1 MLLTS
6 IIKSKIINSK
16 LHTGFRNGMKIY
28 TKTGDKG
35 YTSLIGGT
43 RVPKH
48 HLRIESYGTVDE
60 LNSYIGLISDQDIAG
75 HDKQILKEI
84 QDRLFTIGS
93 SLASDPEKSKM
104 IIPDLHEGDIELLE
118 KEMDMMNENL
128 PELRHFILPGG
139 NNAISFCHI
148 ARCVCRRAERLSV
161 HLSEESPVDKKVN
174 IYLNRLSDYL
184 FVLARKIGN
193 DHKVP
198 ENQWIPRV

>member
-1 MLLTS
+1 
-6 IIKSKIINSK
+6 
-16 LHTGFRNGMKIY
+16 MKIY

-60 LNSYIGLISDQDIAG
+60 LNSYIGLIRDQEILD

-93 SLASDPEKSKM
+93 SLASDPERSKM
-104 IIPDLHEGDIELLE
+104 IIPDLHESDIELLE
-118 KEMDMMNENL
+118 KEMDAMNENL

-148 ARCVCRRAERLSV
+148 ARCVCRRAERLAV
-161 HLSEESPVDKKVN
+161 NLSAESIVEEKVN
-174 IYLNRLSDYL
+174 VYLNRLSDYL

-193 DHKVP
+193 EQKIP

>member
-1 MLLTS
+1 
-6 IIKSKIINSK
+6 
-16 LHTGFRNGMKIY
+16 MKIY

-60 LNSYIGLISDQDIAG
+60 LNSYIGLIRDQDISV
-75 HDKQILKEI
+75 HDKDLLKQI

-93 SLASDPEKSKM
+93 SLAADPEKSRM
-104 IIPDLHEGDIELLE
+104 VIPDLHAEDIELLE
-118 KEMDMMNENL
+118 KEMDKMNETL

-139 NNAISFCHI
+139 SNAISYCHI

-161 HLSEESPVDKKVN
+161 HLAEESTVDEKVN

-184 FVLARKIGN
+184 FVLSRYAG
-193 DHKVP
+193 HLLQVP
-198 ENQWIPRV
+198 EIPWKPRIH

>member
-1 MLLTS
+1 
-6 IIKSKIINSK
+6 
-16 LHTGFRNGMKIY
+16 MKIY

-60 LNSYIGLISDQDIAG
+60 LNSYIGMIRDQDIAAY
-75 HDKQILKEI
+75 DKQVLKEI

-93 SLASDPEKSKM
+93 SLASDPERSKM
-104 IIPDLHEGDIELLE
+104 IIPDLHEADIELLE
-118 KEMDMMNENL
+118 KEIDNMNEQL

-148 ARCVCRRAERLSV
+148 ARCVCRRAERLAV
-161 HLSEESPVDKKVN
+161 HLSEESKVDEKVN
-174 IYLNRLSDYL
+174 VYLNRLSDYL
-184 FVLARKIGN
+184 FVLARKIGSEQN
-193 DHKVP
+193 IA

>member
-1 MLLTS
+1 
-6 IIKSKIINSK
+6 
-16 LHTGFRNGMKIY
+16 MKIY

-35 YTSLIGGT
+35 LTSLIGGT
-43 RVPKH
+43 RVPKY

-60 LNSYIGLISDQDIAG
+60 LNSYIGIIRDQDIAP
-75 HDKQILKEI
+75 HDSDLLKQI

-93 SLASDPEKSKM
+93 SLASDPERSKM
-104 IIPDLHEGDIELLE
+104 VIPDLNEADIDLLE
-118 KEMDMMNENL
+118 REMDAMNEQL

-148 ARCVCRRAERLSV
+148 ARCVCRRAERLAV
-161 HLSEESPVDKKVN
+161 HLATESSVDEKV
-174 IYLNRLSDYL
+174 IVYLNRLSDYL

-193 DHKVP
+193 EQKIA

>member
-1 MLLTS
+1 
-6 IIKSKIINSK
+6 
-16 LHTGFRNGMKIY
+16 MKIY

-60 LNSYIGLISDQDIAG
+60 LNSYIGLIRDQQIDR
-75 HDKQILKEI
+75 HHKDILKEI

-93 SLASDPEKSKM
+93 SLAADPEKSRM
-104 IIPDLHEGDIELLE
+104 VIPDLKAVDIELLE
-118 KEMDMMNENL
+118 QEMDKMNETL

-139 NNAISFCHI
+139 SNVVSYCHI
-148 ARCVCRRAERLSV
+148 ARCVCRRAERITV
-161 HLSEESPVDKKVN
+161 HLAEESTVDEHVN

-184 FVLARKIGN
+184 FTLARKIGY
-193 DHKVP
+193 DDKVP
-198 ENQWIPRV
+198 ENQWIPRL

>member
-1 MLLTS
+1 
-6 IIKSKIINSK
+6 
-16 LHTGFRNGMKIY
+16 MKIY

-35 YTSLIGGT
+35 FTSLIGGT
-43 RVPKH
+43 RVPKY

-60 LNSYIGLISDQDIAG
+60 LNSYVGLIRDQDISA
-75 HDKQILKEI
+75 HDKDLLKEV

-104 IIPDLHEGDIELLE
+104 IIPDLHETDIELLE
-118 KEMDMMNENL
+118 KEMDSMNEQL

-139 NNAISFCHI
+139 NNAISYCHI
-148 ARCVCRRAERLSV
+148 ARCVCRRAERLTV
-161 HLSEESPVDKKVN
+161 HLSEESTVDEKVK

-193 DHKVP
+193 EHKVA